1 MKEKKNDAGSLLMF
15 VVSALIFGT
24 IGLFRRF
31 IPLSSSLLAF
41 FRGVIGS
48 VFLLIFIKLKKKPF
62 GHGIGRKKVIA
73 LAVIGALIGLNWVLL
88 FEAYNYTSVA
98 TATLCYYMEPM
109 IVMLLSPLLFREK
122 LTVKKTVCIVV
133 SVVGMVF
140 VSGVADSSLPGP
152 SELKGILFGLGAAC
166 LYSAVVILNKKLPGI
181 DMYEKTII
189 QLLAAALIMIPY
201 ILLLDRSA
209 LTGLVSGS
217 SLSSA
222 GALGTVALI
231 LVVGLVH
238 TGIAYALYFG
248 SMDGLKTQTIALLS
262 YLDPVTA
269 LLLSVFVLREPISV
283 LGIVGAVM
291 IIAAAVFSEIG
302 D

>member
-1 MKEKKNDAGSLLMF
+1 MKEKNNNAGSLLMF

-31 IPLSSSLLAF
+31 IPISSSLLAF

-48 VFLLIFIKLKKKPF
+48 VFLFIFIKLKKRPF
-62 GHGIGRKKVIA
+62 GRGIGRKKVIG
-73 LAVIGALIGLNWVLL
+73 LIVTGALIGLNWVML

-98 TATLCYYMEPM
+98 TATLCYYMEPT
-109 IVMLLSPLLFREK
+109 IVMFLSPLLFHEK
-122 LTVKKTVCIVV
+122 LTGKKIVCIVV

-140 VSGVADSSLPGP
+140 VSGVADSGLPGP
-152 SELKGILFGLGAAC
+152 SELKGILFGLAAAC

-181 DMYEKTII
+181 DMYDKTII
-189 QLLAAALIMIPY
+189 QLFSAALIMIPY
-201 ILLLDRSA
+201 ILILDRSA
-209 LTGLVSGS
+209 LSGVLSVS
-217 SLSSA
+217 SSA
-222 GALGTVALI
+222 GAIGMIALI

-269 LLLSVFVLREPISV
+269 LLLSVFVLREPIST
-283 LGIVGAVM
+283 LGIIGAVL
-291 IIAAAVFSEIG
+291 IIAAAIFGEIG
-302 D
+302 E

>member
-1 MKEKKNDAGSLLMF
+1 MKIAKIKLLSSMF
-15 VVSALIFGT
+15 IFGT
-24 IGLFRRF
+24 IGLFVKF
-31 IPLSSSLLAF
+31 IPIDSALLACL
-41 FRGVIGS
+41 RGFIGGL
-48 VFLLIFIKLKKKPF
+48 FLIAFMA
-62 GHGIGRKKVIA
+62 IGRKSVTKSEIKNNLLLLILSGA
-73 LAVIGALIGLNWVLL
+73 AIGVNWVLL
-88 FEAYNYTSVA
+88 FESYRYTTVA